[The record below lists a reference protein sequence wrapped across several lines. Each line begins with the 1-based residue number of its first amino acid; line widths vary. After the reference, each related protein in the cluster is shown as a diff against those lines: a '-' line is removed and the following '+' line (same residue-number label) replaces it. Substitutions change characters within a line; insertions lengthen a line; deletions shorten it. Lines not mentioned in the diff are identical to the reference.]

1 MGALAMAGRRVS
13 NRRVVR
19 EALRGPFQEAGL
31 GSLRRR
37 WLTFSPVITTYSVR
51 NHPDLMVENFD
62 GSVIIHLAELGAF
75 ALAMEPTG
83 LWTEDDLATGAARV
97 RALLAWRND
106 PAAPF
111 PDGWQKPRISVRDL
125 T

>member
-1 MGALAMAGRRVS
+1 MGGQVVGGRRVS
-13 NRRVVR
+13 NGRVIR
-19 EALRGPFQEAGL
+19 EVLRAPFREAGL

-51 NHPDLMVENFD
+51 NHPELMVENFD
-62 GSVIIHLAELGAF
+62 GSVILHLAELGAF
-75 ALAMEPTG
+75 ELEMEPTG
-83 LWTEDDLATGAARV
+83 LWTEGDLATGAARV
-97 RALLAWRND
+97 RELLAWRND

-111 PDGWQKPRISVRDL
+111 PDGWRKPKISVRDL

>member
-51 NHPDLMVENFD
+51 NHPE
-62 GSVIIHLAELGAF
+62 
-75 ALAMEPTG
+75 
-83 LWTEDDLATGAARV
+83 
-97 RALLAWRND
+97 
-106 PAAPF
+106 
-111 PDGWQKPRISVRDL
+111 PDGDGA
-125 T
+125 